1 MNRTG
6 GCSLDRM
13 PIPHSCPHTAL
24 NTGSIHS
31 PTADLERSATPP
43 DTGAASASGRPGPG
57 RSLQDIQRLTDGG
70 AAAGRRPHAVDVK
83 AAVEVLGAEAGD
95 RLVGACQAG
104 VAQSDPNRSRA
115 EGSWFLREPAH
126 LLRAGE
132 PPGDILSWRP
142 RACADP

>member
-13 PIPHSCPHTAL
+13 PIPHSGPHTAL

-31 PTADLERSATPP
+31 PTADLVEKRDASRYRCSVCVRSAGPRPKPP
-43 DTGAASASGRPGPG
+43 GYSAAHRRWSRCW
-57 RSLQDIQRLTDGG
+57 T
-70 AAAGRRPHAVDVK
+70 AAHAVDVK

-95 RLVGACQAG
+95 RRVGAYQAG

-115 EGSWFLREPAH
+115 EGSWFLRELVH

-142 RACADP
+142 RACAD